1 MTQDTIQHTE
11 QRMTENNVLDQVYK
25 EKQGKLV
32 PEDWDVLRTAMI
44 EQRDKNG
51 VDEHIEENDLQGPVG
66 MSRDEYESL
75 AVQYL
80 EDTNL
85 EALPIPRQTLEE
97 YHAEALHE
105 MTEEQKAKVI
115 LDPLDMEP
123 VVEDQTQ
130 TQEKEQV
137 QEQEQQDEQEE
148 HGQDSIHPDPEVVQV
163 LDKIVEKS
171 GRADSR
177 EDAVRVAAACYE
189 PFTNDD
195 VMKALREIGTVL
207 LKDSNTPQVEKGTEE
222 EIVQYALTA
231 LIHTFNQKAEK
242 KQQQNTAQNA
252 ADELGRQ

>member
-51 VDEHIEENDLQGPVG
+51 VDEHIEENNLQGPVG

-80 EDTNL
+80 EDNNL
-85 EALPIPRQTLEE
+85 EALPIPRQTLEQ
-97 YHAEALHE
+97 YHEDALKQ
-105 MTEEQKAKVI
+105 MTEEQEAKVI

-123 VVEDQTQ
+123 VVEEQTQ
-130 TQEKEQV
+130 DEPTQEEPT
-137 QEQEQQDEQEE
+137 QEQTEQGTQEQN
-148 HGQDSIHPDPEVVQV
+148 GIQPDPEVVQV

-171 GRADSR
+171 NRADNR
-177 EDAVRVAAACYE
+177 ADAVRVAAACYE